1 VSTVGIS
8 EEDWDTLLQRIAD
21 KECVP
26 FIGAGACAGTLPI
39 ASELAQSWADEHEYP
54 LRDSSNLGEV
64 AQFVAIKRDSQYP
77 KQQLRRLI
85 RQTQPPDFSELSEPH
100 RALAEL
106 ELPIY
111 LTTNYDS
118 FMIKALEE
126 RGLAP
131 IKEVCGWNELIRAR
145 QSATV
150 QDEPK
155 PGTPLVYYLHG
166 HHELT
171 QSMVLTEDDYLE
183 FLVRLTRDASEP
195 LLPYA
200 IRAALA
206 EHSLLFVGYSLSD
219 WSFRVLFRGL
229 LGSLAATLGSM
240 SVAVQLDPLTRDPP
254 EVWLPKAQE
263 YLQAYFGQIQRL
275 RFVVYWGNAR
285 AFALELSER
294 WGAFRDGD

>member
-1 VSTVGIS
+1 
-8 EEDWDTLLQRIAD
+8 
-21 KECVP
+21 
-26 FIGAGACAGTLPI
+26 
-39 ASELAQSWADEHEYP
+39 
-54 LRDSSNLGEV
+54 
-64 AQFVAIKRDSQYP
+64 
-77 KQQLRRLI
+77 
-85 RQTQPPDFSELSEPH
+85 
-100 RALAEL
+100 
-106 ELPIY
+106 
-111 LTTNYDS
+111 
-118 FMIKALEE
+118 
-126 RGLAP
+126 
-131 IKEVCGWNELIRAR
+131 
-145 QSATV
+145 
-150 QDEPK
+150 
-155 PGTPLVYYLHG
+155 
-166 HHELT
+166 
-171 QSMVLTEDDYLE
+171 MVLTEDDYLE